1 MPKTLRQRI
10 EELETENEELQNVV
24 DDYEE
29 RFATIG
35 EQLPEEE
42 EEEEQD

>member
-10 EELETENEELQNVV
+10 EELQTENEELQAVI
-24 DDYEE
+24 DEYEE
-29 RFATIG
+29 KFDAIA
-35 EQLPEEE
+35 EQLPQE

>member
-1 MPKTLRQRI
+1 MPKTLRQKI
-10 EELETENEELQNVV
+10 EELEQENEELQGII

-29 RFATIG
+29 KFEAIA

-42 EEEEQD
+42 EAEEQE